1 MALTKTQVSQLYVAI
16 FNRASEGEGNTY
28 WQTAVSGKAATAS
41 AMLETDAAKNYF
53 GASLNSN
60 QAFIE
65 HIYKNTLGKTYA
77 DDKEGID
84 YWVKLLNEGKSR
96 GEIVVALIEAAQ
108 APENKG
114 AAQDM
119 FNNKV
124 EVSDYTAMK
133 IQKADAND
141 LSPFT
146 NLITGVTNDVKT
158 VDASKQQA
166 AKIANEA
173 ITGDT
178 KFLAVTQD
186 VINGTAGNDVFVSY
200 IAQNQ
205 NGQQVN
211 TLGSG
216 DVINGGT
223 GIDTLDAQVT
233 AGSWVGSTI
242 SNGNMAIS
250 PYTKGVENVVLHAEI
265 ANFGAT
271 KDTNN
276 DLVTVNAKN
285 MEGVLK
291 IASNYS
297 DASLLVQNAIGPV
310 KGVYGGTAKQTIA
323 MEYTGNADSHWNE
336 SNMTVFYDQDYL
348 VRSSVTTN
356 SLYYFTQDRL
366 ATQETGKPFGVNTAV
381 DGIKFRVN
389 DSKEVIVKIAQDKL
403 DAFLKAV
410 PTSGVEAYQQFAN
423 LLNESL
429 QEQIKADA
437 TLAGFEIT
445 LDTTFYRT
453 NGGKNNG
460 GDPLD
465 QNAYAI
471 VLTAPDNV
479 RIDLPA
485 MNQNNKFIGTYD
497 MYNDV
502 SAEGSSSQTPVRINV
517 DLEKV
522 GLAADGG
529 ALTIGSMNKDG
540 QNIFNNNQSITTT
553 ETVAGFD
560 EFNVHV
566 NGDKT
571 KNSSVSA
578 LQSTDNTLRK
588 VTIDSKVGSVA
599 DLTIGNS
606 NTLNGLPLNQSGL
619 NAFALKDVQLLDASA
634 FKGNL
639 TVNAGFT
646 ADIVAK
652 YLANVTETTLYG
664 LDNAKTELA
673 SFDYKGGEGNDTF
686 NLALNLDGF
695 AHDNFVADNVA
706 APVADAITKKIMYTN
721 IDAEKDITLKDT
733 NGLNVFKMD
742 INGGKGDD
750 TIIVDADS
758 AANPNSLLTSATN
771 ITINGG
777 EGNDL
782 IDIQEFHN
790 SWTYNVAFNGTFAH
804 DTVKGFDAGAVTVT
818 DEVQTLDLNDF
829 VAHKNEIIVVKVGD
843 KEYTYKV
850 TADMGDEA
858 IAAKVA
864 DLLKLTNNDTKGT
877 VGQFNDASVFNP
889 EFTVNDNSALK
900 TAIKLSKTDAN
911 VNSVTVEVREQE
923 ESTGTYDKDTTP
935 IHTQTSNTLVQ
946 GGLVEAATTAL
957 ANGGDTL
964 DFSAYSVKGVV
975 VDKGATDLYGTDAG
989 LQTGY
994 TIAKDAGF
1002 IYLEKS
1008 AHDSD
1013 VYNVFMATSKG
1024 GLSQTAGTN
1033 VDFGANGNATKVAI
1047 LGSINLDDAAN
1058 TGAIWSALD
1067 ASQLLF

>member
-77 DDKEGID
+77 DDKAGID

-166 AKIANEA
+166 VKIANEA

-186 VINGTAGNDVFVSY
+186 VINGTAGNDVFISY
-200 IAQNQ
+200 VAQNQ

-233 AGSWVGSTI
+233 AGSWVGAT
-242 SNGNMAIS
+242 NGNMGIS

-265 ANFGAT
+265 ADFGAT
-271 KDTNN
+271 NK
-276 DLVTVNAKN
+276 DLVIVNAKN

-336 SNMTVFYDQDYL
+336 SDMTVFYDQDYL

-403 DAFLKAV
+403 EAFLNKV
-410 PTSGVEAYQQFAN
+410 PASGVEAYQQFAN

-445 LDTTFYRT
+445 LDSTFYRT

-479 RIDLPA
+479 RIDRPA

-540 QNIFNNNQSITTT
+540 QNVFNHNQSITTT
-553 ETVAGFD
+553 DTVAGFD

-599 DLTIGNS
+599 NLTIGNS
-606 NTLNGLPLNQSGL
+606 NTAVAVPTDVTANYVSNQSAN
-619 NAFALKDVQLLDASA
+619 NAGALKDVQVLDASA
-634 FKGNL
+634 FKGDL
-639 TVNAGFT
+639 TLHAGFT
-646 ADIVAK
+646 EEIVAK

-664 LDNAKTELA
+664 LNSAKNELA

-686 NLALNLDGF
+686 NLALDLANF
-695 AHDNFVADNVA
+695 AEGNFH
-706 APVADAITKKIMYTN
+706 AIAGANTDKTN
-721 IDAEKDITLKDT
+721 T
-733 NGLNVFKMD
+733 NGLNVFEMNV
-742 INGGKGDD
+742 NGGNGDD
-750 TIIVDADS
+750 TIIVDADTV
-758 AANPNSLLTSATN
+758 NSGVSTATN
-771 ITINGG
+771 ITINGAN
-777 EGNDL
+777 GNDL
-782 IDIQEFHN
+782 IDIQAFKG
-790 SWTYNVAFNGTFAH
+790 SWTYNVAFNNSFGH
-804 DTVKGFDAGAVTVT
+804 DTIKGFDIGAVEVT
-818 DEVQTLDLNDF
+818 NESQTLDLAGF
-829 VAHKNEIIVVKVGD
+829 AAHKGDIVVVNVGD
-843 KEYTYKV
+843 KTYEYKV
-850 TADMGDEA
+850 TEDSLTSGA
-858 IAAKVA
+858 IATKVA
-864 DLLKLTNNDTKGT
+864 AFLTKDNVASKGT
-877 VGQFNDASVFNP
+877 VDQFTNA
-889 EFTVNDNSALK
+889 
-900 TAIKLSKTDAN
+900 TATAEKIAMNKTDAN
-911 VNSVTVEVREQE
+911 VNSVTVEVKEQVE
-923 ESTGTYDKDTTP
+923 ADGTYDKDTKP
-935 IHTQTSNTLVQ
+935 VHTATSKTLVQ
-946 GGLVEAATTAL
+946 GGLVEATA
-957 ANGGDTL
+957 ADFAKGGDTL
-964 DFSAYSVKGVV
+964 DFSAYGVKGVI
-975 VDKGATDLYGTDAG
+975 VDRAIDLHGTNADLTDGSIAATS
-989 LQTGY
+989 Q
-994 TIAKDAGF
+994 F
-1002 IYLEKS
+1002 IYLQKS
-1008 AHDSD
+1008 YHDAD
-1013 VYNVFMATSKG
+1013 VYDAYMATSTKAIAKG
-1024 GLSQTAGTN
+1024 DN
-1033 VDFGANGNATKVAI
+1033 VDFTATTGNATKGGI

-1058 TGAIWSALD
+1058 NGTIWNELV